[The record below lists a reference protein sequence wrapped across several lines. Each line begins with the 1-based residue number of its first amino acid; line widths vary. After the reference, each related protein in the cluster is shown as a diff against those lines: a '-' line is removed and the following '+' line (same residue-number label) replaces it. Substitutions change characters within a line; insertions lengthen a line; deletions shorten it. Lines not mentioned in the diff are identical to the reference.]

1 MIDISVGLFRHG
13 NYYPSSAS
21 LALNPRHSQGVGKR
35 EERRGGR
42 CKKTLGGVYH
52 YPSQSRR
59 LLILSSI
66 YHLTLLISSPISILY
81 RLYIYFG
88 DFVKNNCQ
96 TLRRFDEVF
105 KKKKRTIF
113 FLVCVRGG
121 NIVMNSGS
129 PRNFRPVRLN
139 EEACSEFPR

>member
-59 LLILSSI
+59 LLSSLLYIISLSF
-66 YHLTLLISSPISILY
+66 LLLY
-81 RLYIYFG
+81 LSCTVYIYFG

-129 PRNFRPVRLN
+129 SRNFRPVRLN